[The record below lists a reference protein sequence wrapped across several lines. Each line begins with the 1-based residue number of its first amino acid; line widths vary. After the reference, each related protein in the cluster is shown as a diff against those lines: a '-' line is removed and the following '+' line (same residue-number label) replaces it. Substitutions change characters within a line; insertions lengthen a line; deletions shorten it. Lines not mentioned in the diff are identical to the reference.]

1 MEGQQAQPNLNLNPN
16 PNSNRVMAIINNG
29 TDMPIA
35 KLFNIL
41 P

>member
-16 PNSNRVMAIINNG
+16 PDSNRVMAIINNG